1 MTTPVVETEQF
12 YIVPLTQRQLKK
24 YTLTDYSLEA
34 DLGVKP
40 IPREVPPALKE
51 ALEVMLLP
59 TIDGLFKIQV
69 FFTLWTIIHKEE
81 NVIVGDLCFKG
92 EPNEAGEIEVGY
104 GIYDDFQ
111 NRGYM
116 TEALR
121 GLVYWAFEQPRVTC
135 VVAETEKDNI
145 ASQRT
150 LQKLN
155 FEQYL
160 EKEGMLWWQ
169 LKPSGAAGSTRSF
182 LKKRSFNRARY

>member
-1 MTTPVVETEQF
+1 MTTPLVETEHF

-24 YTLTDYSLEA
+24 YSRMDFSLEE

-40 IPREVPPALKE
+40 IPRTIPPALKE

-59 TIDGLFKIQV
+59 TIDGLFRIPV
-69 FFTLWTIIHKEE
+69 FFTLWTIIHKKE

-92 EPNEAGEIEVGY
+92 EPNEAGEVEVGY
-104 GIYDDFQ
+104 GTYDAFQ

-121 GLVYWAFEQPRVTC
+121 GMIRWAFDQPGVTWIL
-135 VVAETEKDNI
+135 AETEKDNL

-150 LQKLN
+150 LQKLD
-155 FEQYL
+155 FEQYQ
-160 EKEGMLWWQ
+160 EVEGMLWWR
-169 LKPSGAAGSTRSF
+169 LKRTAGSTRSF
-182 LKKRSFNRARY
+182 LEERSLDKAG